1 MDITLGQS
9 HMHHKIDRLLLH
21 LDARVEAF
29 AMCEVAEGWRLDLGP
44 MPTTLLHYVI
54 GGTGRL
60 AGRSEPLGPGSLIVV
75 PAGVGHQLQ
84 APGRSIKVHD
94 GMSDFRALT
103 EGLLRISAGDNADLR
118 TACATVTTRY
128 LHHLDLFSDIDKPL
142 VFDLNA
148 AGRSPAIFDNLVA
161 ELREPRFGSRAIASA
176 LLKQMLVLLL
186 RVQLDGDGAHPG
198 WVISLRDPRI
208 ARAIGALL
216 DAGETRPSAEDL
228 AFVAGMSRA
237 AFQRQFLDI
246 VGMTVAEFNVS
257 LRIHRAALLL
267 AETDL
272 PVNNIAA
279 AIGYSSRSH
288 FSRTFRKVMGAD
300 PTEFRQGHAPGR
312 STNYLRDFFRGLFGT
327 EAGESAPD

>member
-1 MDITLGQS
+1 
-9 HMHHKIDRLLLH
+9 MHIKVDSLLVH

-29 AMCEVAEGWRLDLGP
+29 ALCEVAQGWRLDLGP

-60 AGRSEPLGPGSLIVV
+60 AGHPEPLASGSLIVV

-84 APGRSIKVHD
+84 AAGRSIQIHD
-94 GMSDFRALT
+94 GMSDFRALG
-103 EGLLRISAGDNADLR
+103 EGLLHISAGNGAELR

-128 LHHLDLFSDIDKPL
+128 LHHLDLFSAIDKPL

-148 AGRSPAIFDNLVA
+148 TGRSPAIFDNLIA

-176 LLKQMLVLLL
+176 LLKQALVLLL
-186 RVQLDGDGAHPG
+186 RAQLDGVGAHPG
-198 WVISLRDPRI
+198 WVVSLRDPRI

-216 DAGETRPSAEDL
+216 DAGEARPSAEDL
-228 AFVAGMSRA
+228 AGIAAMSRA

-246 VGMTVAEFNVS
+246 IGMTVADFDVR

-267 AETDL
+267 VETDL

-279 AIGYSSRSH
+279 AIGYASRSH
-288 FSRTFRKVMGAD
+288 FSSTFHKVMGVD
-300 PTEFRQGHAPGR
+300 PTQFRQDHVPGA
-312 STNYLRDFFRGLFGT
+312 STHYLRDFFQGLFGT
-327 EAGESAPD
+327 KADKTAPD

>member
-1 MDITLGQS
+1 
-9 HMHHKIDRLLLH
+9 MHHKVDRLLFH

-44 MPTTLLHYVI
+44 MSTTLLHYVI
-54 GGTGRL
+54 DGTGRL
-60 AGRSEPLGPGSLIVV
+60 AGSPEPLVPGSLIIV
-75 PAGVGHQLQ
+75 PAGVGLQLQ

-94 GMSDFRALT
+94 GMADFRALT
-103 EGLLRISAGDNADLR
+103 EGLLHISAGTGADLR

-128 LHHLDLFSDIDKPL
+128 LHHLDLFSGIDKPL
-142 VFDLNA
+142 VFDLNK

-176 LLKQMLVLLL
+176 LLKQVLLL
-186 RVQLDGDGAHPG
+186 RAQLDGDGAHPD
-198 WVISLRDPRI
+198 WVVSLRDPRI

-216 DAGETRPSAEDL
+216 DSGETRPTAEDL
-228 AFVAGMSRA
+228 AIVAGMSRA

-246 VGMTVAEFNVS
+246 VGMTVAGFDVR

-272 PVNNIAA
+272 PVNTIAA

-300 PTEFRQGHAPGR
+300 PTEFRQDHMPGR
-312 STNYLRDFFRGLFGT
+312 STNYLRDFFRRLFGT
-327 EAGESAPD
+327 KGDESAPD

>member
-1 MDITLGQS
+1 
-9 HMHHKIDRLLLH
+9 MHQKVDTLLLH

-29 AMCEVAEGWRLDLGP
+29 AMCEVSEGWRLDLGP

-54 GGTGRL
+54 SGTGRL
-60 AGRSEPLGPGSLIVV
+60 AGHPEPLAPGSLIVV

-103 EGLLRISAGDNADLR
+103 EGLLRISAGNSPDLR
-118 TACATVTTRY
+118 TACATVMTRY
-128 LHHLDLFSDIDKPL
+128 LHHLDLFSGIDTPL

-148 AGRSPAIFDNLVA
+148 AGRSPAIFDNLVT
-161 ELREPRFGSRAIASA
+161 ELRAPRFGSRAIASA
-176 LLKQMLVLLL
+176 LLKQVLVLLL
-186 RVQLDGDGAHPG
+186 RAQLEGDGAHPG
-198 WVISLRDPRI
+198 WVVSLRDPRI

-216 DAGETRPSAEDL
+216 DAGEARPSAEDL
-228 AFVAGMSRA
+228 AGIAAMSRA

-246 VGMTVAEFNVS
+246 IGMTVADFDVR

-267 AETDL
+267 VETDL

-279 AIGYSSRSH
+279 AIGYASRSH
-288 FSRTFRKVMGAD
+288 FSSTFHKVMGVD
-300 PTEFRQGHAPGR
+300 PTQFRQDHVPGA
-312 STNYLRDFFRGLFGT
+312 STHYLRDFFQGLFGT
-327 EAGESAPD
+327 KADKTAPD